1 MATPEMVF
9 YVKILIKLK
18 YSKKEML
25 SMTMGIIPLVSIII
39 WIAVTYEL
47 SKPSE
52 KQNKRNIITFTALG
66 TLSTVILTISL
77 FQNFTSF

>member
-1 MATPEMVF
+1 
-9 YVKILIKLK
+9 
-18 YSKKEML
+18 
-25 SMTMGIIPLVSIII
+25 MTMGIIPLVSIII

>member
-1 MATPEMVF
+1 
-9 YVKILIKLK
+9 
-18 YSKKEML
+18 
-25 SMTMGIIPLVSIII
+25 MTVGIIPIATILI

-52 KQNKRNIITFTALG
+52 KQNNRKIMTFTALG

-77 FQNFTSF
+77 FQNFIAF